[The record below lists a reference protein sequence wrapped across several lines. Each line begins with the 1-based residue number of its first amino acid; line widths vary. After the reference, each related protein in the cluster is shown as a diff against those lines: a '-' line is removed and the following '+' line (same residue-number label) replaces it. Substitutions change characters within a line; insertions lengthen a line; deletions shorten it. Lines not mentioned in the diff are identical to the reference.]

1 MLLETS
7 VDKKSNVTAKVGLVG
22 ILGNLFLFIIKMIVA
37 VISKSQAMLADS
49 INSGTD
55 ILSSLMTL
63 IGGKLAAEAPDKGHN
78 YGHAKAEYVFSLI
91 ISLIMGYLAIKI
103 AWDGAVSLIDRN
115 VFEISWYLILVCVI
129 TMITKFFLYIYT
141 HKIGEK
147 NDDILI
153 LANAQDHKNDI
164 LVTASVLVGVIAA
177 VFKIY
182 WLDGIIAICIAT
194 RIFYV
199 AIDFFVQSYTVL
211 IDRSMDDVEIKE
223 IESIIK
229 TYKNIDHIDR
239 ITSKSTGK
247 SFIVIVKVS
256 VDGNMTVNESHQIAG
271 KLKADIMKLKNVY
284 DVVVHINPV

>member
-1 MLLETS
+1 METS

-22 ILGNLFLFIIKMIVA
+22 ILGNLFLFIIKIIVA
-37 VISKSQAMLADS
+37 VMSKSQAMLADS

-103 AWDGAVSLIDRN
+103 AWDGAVSLIDKN
-115 VFEISWYLILVCVI
+115 VFDISWYLILVCII
-129 TMITKFFLYIYT
+129 TMVTKFLLYLYT

-211 IDRSMDDVEIKE
+211 IDRSMDDEEIKE

-229 TYKNIDHIDR
+229 TYKNIDHIDK

>member
-1 MLLETS
+1 MS
-7 VDKKSNVTAKVGLVG
+7 ADRKSNVIARVGLVG
-22 ILGNLFLFIIKMIVA
+22 IIGNLFLFVIKIIIAIV
-37 VISKSQAMLADS
+37 SKSQAMLADS

-63 IGGKLAAEAPDKGHN
+63 VGGKLAAEAPDKGHN

-91 ISLIMGYLAIKI
+91 ISLITGYLAIKI

-115 VFEISWYLILVCVI
+115 VFEFSWYLILVCAI
-129 TMITKFFLYIYT
+129 TMITKFFLYLYT
-141 HKIGEK
+141 RKVGKE

-153 LANAQDHKNDI
+153 LTNAQDHKNDI
-164 LVTASVLVGVIAA
+164 LVTASVLVGVIVA

-229 TYKNIDHIDR
+229 TYKNIDHIDK

-271 KLKADIMKLKNVY
+271 KLKSDIMKLKNVY
-284 DVVVHINPV
+284 DVVIHINPV

>member
-1 MLLETS
+1 METS

-22 ILGNLFLFIIKMIVA
+22 ILGNLFLFMIKIIVA
-37 VISKSQAMLADS
+37 VMSKSQAMLADS